1 MRSSSGSAEAQGR
14 LSPSRPRSKKSK
26 RRRSP
31 TTSSRPLR
39 GNASKTREY
48 PPPLCDACR
57 LSDPSGTDVLSC
69 LHRLAAR
76 KSRQRKQ
83 GRLAQL
89 EEENK
94 ALKSENEK
102 LKGRVDELEKLTEAL
117 SL

>member
-1 MRSSSGSAEAQGR
+1 M
-14 LSPSRPRSKKSK
+14 
-26 RRRSP
+26 
-31 TTSSRPLR
+31 
-39 GNASKTREY
+39 
-48 PPPLCDACR
+48 
-57 LSDPSGTDVLSC
+57 LSC